1 MSEKTGLLSAGARIA
16 GHNKRY
22 VIWFYL
28 LNLMLAF
35 LGSQAFS
42 RQAGAIL
49 DHSLYA
55 DQLLRGFDVNV
66 FVEMLARPEFGPTN
80 TSTAPAFSFAFL
92 FFLASLLLLP
102 GVLLGYA
109 SGHRLPRGEFYR
121 TCGHNIWRSV
131 RLFLC
136 FIIIAAPT
144 AGILGA
150 AQNALA
156 KAAGESS
163 NERLPFFIHLT
174 GTGIIFLVLTSIRIW
189 FDLAQAQV
197 VVADQGKVRKSIAA
211 AYRGT
216 RGHRMR
222 LLGSYVLITL
232 LALVV
237 PVLGIWVW
245 IKFVPAASVLGAFV
259 VGQAILLALLAAR
272 FCQRACAVAFYLDK
286 MTVPMVESQPLPVS
300 PSPIVPIADEGGLAP
315 LPQT

>member
-16 GHNKRY
+16 RRNKRY

-28 LNLMLAF
+28 LNRMFAF
-35 LGSQAFS
+35 LGTQSFG

-55 DQLLRGFDVNV
+55 DKLLHGFDVNV
-66 FVEMLARPEFGPTN
+66 FVEMLARPEFGSVN
-80 TSTAPAFSFAFL
+80 TSTAPAFSLAFL
-92 FFLASLLLLP
+92 FFLATMLLLP

-109 SGHRLPRGEFYR
+109 SDHRLPRDEFYR
-121 TCGHNIWRSV
+121 TCGQNIWRFV

-136 FIIIAAPT
+136 FLVIAGPT

-150 AQNALA
+150 GQNAWV

-163 NERLPFFIHLT
+163 NERLPFFIHLIC
-174 GTGIIFLVLTSIRIW
+174 TGIIFLVLTSIRIW

-211 AYRGT
+211 AYRGMK
-216 RGHRMR
+216 GHRMR
-222 LLGSYVLITL
+222 LLGSYLLITL
-232 LALVV
+232 PAGMVLLA
-237 PVLGIWVW
+237 GIWVW
-245 IKFVPAASVLGAFV
+245 IKFIPAASILGAFV
-259 VGQAILLALLAAR
+259 VGQAILLVLLAAR
-272 FCQRACAVAFYLDK
+272 FWQRACAVAFYLDS
-286 MTVPMVESQPLPVS
+286 MTGPTVERQPVPVAPF
-300 PSPIVPIADEGGLAP
+300 PIVPTADEGGLEP